1 MAIALYARKSIEREN
16 SISCETQIEYCKAM
30 IKPDEK
36 LEKVI
41 TFIDNGY
48 SGGNTDRDGFQKMM
62 RQVERGKISKIIVY
76 RLDRISRSLSDFVG
90 ILETLK
96 RYNVQF
102 VSSQESF
109 DTSSPYGEMIVKILM
124 VFAEFERQS
133 IIERVT
139 QAYAHR
145 SEIGLYMG
153 GRRPYGF
160 NLKDTVIHNIK
171 TKMYEPVP
179 EEVEQIKYIFENYA
193 VPNVTLRRLMDNLIQ
208 NGILPTEGS
217 WSTAKLSNIIKNP
230 IYVKADNDIYEYYAN
245 NNANITSDINAF
257 DGIHGLQI
265 YGKTKHTADDM
276 SDIKVVVMAHEGIVN
291 SDVWIKCQKRIERNK
306 QIGNSISNSTSW
318 IGGKIVCKKC
328 GRTMTVTRGGK
339 HKDGTQTRYFSCT
352 GKSHNRVCKGTKVTL
367 YADSLEDMAYNLISE
382 KLETLKGSRK
392 KVSTDNS
399 NKINLLKNRISEIKL
414 SQDKL
419 MNMLLNDKF
428 DKDMITLLN
437 EKAKKLSAER
447 QELTKRI
454 ETLENEENEIVS
466 VINLSKKWKT
476 ANTEDRKAVCNV
488 LIHKIFIDEDGS
500 CEVVWNI

>member
-16 SISCETQIEYCKAM
+16 SISCETQIEYCKSV
-30 IKPDEK
+30 IKPDERSEK
-36 LEKVI
+36 LV

-48 SGGNTDRDGFQKMM
+48 SGGNIDREGFQSMM
-62 RQVERGKISKIIVY
+62 RQIERGKISKVIVY

-96 RYNVQF
+96 KYNVQF

-153 GRRPYGF
+153 GRCPYGF

-179 EEVEQIKYIFENYA
+179 EETEQIKYIFENYA
-193 VPNVTLRRLMDNLIQ
+193 VPNVTLRRLMDNLVQ
-208 NGILPTEGS
+208 NNILPTEGS
-217 WSTAKLSNIIKNP
+217 WSTAKLSNILKNP
-230 IYVKADNDIYEYYAN
+230 IYVKADNAIYEYYAN
-245 NNANITSDINAF
+245 NNANIISDINAF
-257 DGIHGLQI
+257 DGIHGLQM

-276 SDIKVVVMAHEGIVN
+276 SDMKVVVMTHEGIVN
-291 SDVWIKCQKRIERNK
+291 SDIWIKCQKKIERNK
-306 QIGNSISNSTSW
+306 RIGNSISNSTSW

-339 HKDGTQTRYFSCT
+339 RKDGTQTRYFSCT
-352 GKSHNRVCKGTKVTL
+352 GKSHNRICKGAKVTL
-367 YADSLEDMAYNLISE
+367 YADSLEDMVYNLISE

-399 NKINLLKNRISEIKL
+399 SKINLLKNRISEIRQ

-419 MNMLLNDKF
+419 VNMLLNDEF
-428 DKDMITLLN
+428 DNDMIALLN
-437 EKAKKLSAER
+437 EKAKKLSMER
-447 QELTKRI
+447 QELAEKV
-454 ETLENEENEIVS
+454 EKLENEENEIIS
-466 VINLSKKWKT
+466 VINLSKRWKT
-476 ANTEDRKAVCNV
+476 ANTEERKAVCNV
-488 LIHKIFIDEDGS
+488 LIHKIFISEDGN

>member
-1 MAIALYARKSIEREN
+1 MAIALYSRKSIEREN

-48 SGGNTDRDGFQKMM
+48 SGGNIDRDGFQDMM

-171 TKMYEPVP
+171 TKMYEPISS
-179 EEVEQIKYIFENYA
+179 EIEQLKYIFENYA
-193 VPNVTLRRLMDNLIQ
+193 VPNVTLRRLMDNLVQ
-208 NGILPTEGS
+208 NNILPTEGS

-230 IYVKADNDIYEYYAN
+230 IYVKADNAIYEYYAN
-245 NNANITSDINAF
+245 NNANIISDINAF

-276 SDIKVVVMAHEGIVN
+276 SDIKVVVMTHGGIVN
-291 SDVWIKCQKRIERNK
+291 SDVWLKCQKKIERNK

-318 IGGKIVCKKC
+318 IGGKIACKQC

-352 GKSHNRVCKGTKVTL
+352 GKSHNRICKGTKVTL

-419 MNMLLNDKF
+419 VNMLLNDAF
-428 DKDMITLLN
+428 DKDMIALLN
-437 EKAKKLSAER
+437 EKAKKLSEER
-447 QELTKRI
+447 QQLSEKI
-454 ETLENEENEIVS
+454 EMLENEENEIIS
-466 VINLSKKWKT
+466 VINLSERWKT
-476 ANTEDRKAVCNV
+476 ANTEERKAVCNV
-488 LIHKIFIDEDGS
+488 LIHKIFIAENGS